1 MAALSQAAYIE
12 RRRAL
17 FQDIMDVE
25 ARVLHPFM
33 SSRRG
38 DELVY
43 MLTTLRTIILISG
56 EDRG

>member
-33 SSRRG
+33 SSRR
-38 DELVY
+38 
-43 MLTTLRTIILISG
+43 
-56 EDRG
+56 